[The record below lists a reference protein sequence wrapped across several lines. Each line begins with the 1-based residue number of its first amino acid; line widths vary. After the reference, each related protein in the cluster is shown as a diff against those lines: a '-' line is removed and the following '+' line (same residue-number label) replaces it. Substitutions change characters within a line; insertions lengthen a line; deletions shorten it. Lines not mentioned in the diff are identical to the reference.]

1 MRDRDLL
8 AVVAAC
14 LLAGLI
20 GMGLSGRRPTARTT
34 TVAVADEDE
43 VAAALKL
50 INARRL
56 HCTVGPGAIAEWKS
70 GKPVVSLHEW
80 GKGAPMDFD
89 AIDVKSPIT
98 ATVDTLD
105 FGGNVRT
112 TATCTLP
119 PGSHMCAVNFDFV
132 DSSGPSYARF
142 TTDGSRRSIRAG
154 CTLHNG
160 SGQEAGVYSA
170 Q

>member
-1 MRDRDLL
+1 MKRLI
-8 AVVAAC
+8 AA
-14 LLAGLI
+14 LGLVFVSSPVFATTI
-20 GMGLSGRRPTARTT
+20 LFTPPVNLT
-34 TVAVADEDE
+34 TVGSYITCDLV
-43 VAAALKL
+43 
-50 INARRL
+50 N
-56 HCTVGPGAIAEWKS
+56 VG
-70 GKPVVSLHEW
+70 
-80 GKGAPMDFD
+80 
-89 AIDVKSPIT
+89 KSPIM